1 MIRWQSEYCSELEN
15 VGVGEE
21 NVGQG
26 VRVYLREVVGGVLKL
41 YGVVQAIFVGVL
53 RLTVP
58 VTTGN

>member
-1 MIRWQSEYCSELEN
+1 MIRCQSQYCSEIEN

-21 NVGQG
+21 TVGQG
-26 VRVYLREVVGGVLKL
+26 VRVYLREFVGVLLML
-41 YGVVQAIFVGVL
+41 YVVVQAIFVGVL